1 MVAQSFSL
9 PTEIKKYVTLV
20 VGLFLYAFAYN
31 MFLKPNNIV
40 AGDVDGI
47 ANIFKSI
54 VNPNLLITILC
65 VSLLIISFPLLGVKT
80 TMGSVIG
87 TILFPI
93 FVTLTSDI
101 ANLIQIDSSDLL
113 LIAIVAGVIRGT
125 GYGLVFKMGF
135 TTGGTD
141 ILNQIVAKY
150 FHTSIGTAMLV
161 VDGTITLVGGI
172 MYGWNSMLYA
182 LIILYLLSFITDR
195 IMLGISKSKSF
206 YIITKEEKKVEEYI
220 MEELG
225 HGVTI
230 FPVKG
235 GYTNENQKML
245 MCVIPTREYYKL
257 KEGISKIDEES
268 FFVITDSYEVKG
280 GA

>member
-1 MVAQSFSL
+1 MSSKVKE
-9 PTEIKKYVTLV
+9 EIKRYLTLI

-31 MFLKPNNIV
+31 LFLKTNNLV
-40 AGDVDGI
+40 TGDVDGI
-47 ANIFKSI
+47 ATIFKSTI
-54 VNPNLLITILC
+54 NPNLLIAILC
-65 VSLLIISFPLLGVKT
+65 ILLLIISFPLLGVKT
-80 TMGSVIG
+80 SMGSVIG

-93 FVTLTSDI
+93 FVILTSNVADI
-101 ANLIQIDSSDLL
+101 IKIDSSDLL
-113 LIAIVAGVIRGT
+113 LIAIVAGVIRGI
-125 GYGLVFKMGF
+125 GYGLTFKMGF

-150 FHTSIGTAMLV
+150 FKMSVGNAMII
-161 VDGTITLVGGI
+161 VDGSIVVIGGFV
-172 MYGWNSMLYA
+172 YGWTNMLYA
-182 LIILYLLSFITDR
+182 LIVLYILSVITDK

-206 YIITKEEKKVEEYI
+206 YIITSEEDKVKDYI
-220 MEELG
+220 MNTLN

-235 GYTNENQKML
+235 GYTKEREKML

-257 KEGISKIDEES
+257 KEGISKIDGEA
-268 FFVITDSYEVKG
+268 FFVITDAYEVRG

>member
-1 MVAQSFSL
+1 MKDRMVKEL
-9 PTEIKKYVTLV
+9 KKYITLS

-31 MFLKPNNIV
+31 LFLKTNDIV

-54 VNPNLLITILC
+54 IDPNLLITILC
-65 VSLLIISFPLLGVKT
+65 VLLLIISFPLLGVKT
-80 TMGSVIG
+80 SMGSVIG
-87 TILFPI
+87 TILFPL
-93 FVTLTSDI
+93 FVTLTSDVAKYI
-101 ANLIQIDSSDLL
+101 IIDSSDLL
-113 LIAIVAGVIRGT
+113 LIAIVAGVIRGV
-125 GYGLVFKMGF
+125 GYGLTFKMGF

-150 FHTSIGTAMLV
+150 FHTSIGNAMLI
-161 VDGTITLVGGI
+161 VDGSIVVIGGFV
-172 MYGWNSMLYA
+172 YGWNSMLYA
-182 LIILYLLSFITDR
+182 IIVLYLLSFITDK
-195 IMLGISKSKSF
+195 IMLGISKSKAF
-206 YIITKEEKKVEEYI
+206 YIITDEEEKVKDYI
-220 MEELG
+220 MNELG

-235 GYTNENQKML
+235 GYTKERQKML

-257 KEGISKIDEES
+257 KEGISQIDKDS

>member
-1 MVAQSFSL
+1 MKNKVWKTVKRYA
-9 PTEIKKYVTLV
+9 TLAL
-20 VGLFLYAFAYN
+20 GLFLYALAYN
-31 MFLKPNNIV
+31 LFLKPNNIV

-47 ANIFKSI
+47 ANIFKTFI
-54 VNPNLLITILC
+54 NPNLLITILC
-65 VSLLIISFPLLGVKT
+65 IGLLIISFPLLGVKT

-93 FVTLTSDI
+93 FVTLTSEI
-101 ANLIQIDSSDLL
+101 SNYISIDFSDLML
-113 LIAIVAGVIRGT
+113 VAIIAGVIRGV
-125 GYGLVFKMGF
+125 GYGLTFKMGF

-150 FHTSIGTAMLV
+150 FHTSIGTAMLI
-161 VDGTITLVGGI
+161 VDGSIVVAGGFT
-172 MYGWNSMLYA
+172 YGWTSMLYA
-182 LIILYLLSFITDR
+182 LIVLYLLSFLTDK
-195 IMLGISKSKSF
+195 IMLGISKSKAF
-206 YIITKEEKKVEEYI
+206 YIITDEEERVKEYI
-220 MEELG
+220 MNKLG

-235 GYTNENQKML
+235 GYTKEKQKML

-257 KEGISKIDEES
+257 KEGISDIDEDS
-268 FFVITDSYEVKG
+268 FFVITDAYEVKG

>member
-1 MVAQSFSL
+1 MKEKIVKG
-9 PTEIKKYVTLV
+9 IKKYATLSL
-20 VGLFLYAFAYN
+20 GLFLYALAYN
-31 MFLKPNNIV
+31 LFLKPNNIV

-47 ANIFKSI
+47 ANIFKGI
-54 VNPNLLITILC
+54 INPNLLITILC
-65 VSLLIISFPLLGVKT
+65 VTLLIISFPLLGLKT

-87 TILFPI
+87 TLLFPI

-101 ANLIQIDSSDLL
+101 SKYIIIDTSDLL
-113 LIAIVAGVIRGT
+113 LISIVAGVIRGT
-125 GYGLVFKMGF
+125 GYGLTFKMGF

-150 FHTSIGTAMLV
+150 FHTSIGTAMLI
-161 VDGTITLVGGI
+161 VDGSIVVAGGFV
-172 MYGWNSMLYA
+172 YGFSSMLYA
-182 LIILYLLSFITDR
+182 LIILYLLSFITDK

-206 YIITKEEKKVEEYI
+206 YIITSEEEKVKDYI
-220 MEELG
+220 MNELG

-230 FPVKG
+230 FSVKG
-235 GYTNENQKML
+235 GYTKERQKML

-257 KEGISKIDEES
+257 KEGISKIDKDS

>member
-1 MVAQSFSL
+1 MKEKIVK
-9 PTEIKKYVTLV
+9 EIKKYATLSL
-20 VGLFLYAFAYN
+20 GLFLYALAYN
-31 MFLKPNNIV
+31 LFLKPNNIV

-47 ANIFKSI
+47 ANIFKGI
-54 VNPNLLITILC
+54 INPNLLITILC

-101 ANLIQIDSSDLL
+101 SKYIIIDTNDLL
-113 LIAIVAGVIRGT
+113 LISIVAGVIRGT
-125 GYGLVFKMGF
+125 GYGLTFKMGF

-150 FHTSIGTAMLV
+150 FHTSIGTAMLI
-161 VDGTITLVGGI
+161 VDGSIVVAGGFV
-172 MYGWNSMLYA
+172 YGFSSMLYA
-182 LIILYLLSFITDR
+182 LIILYLLSFITDK

-206 YIITKEEKKVEEYI
+206 YIITSEEEKVKDYI
-220 MEELG
+220 MNELG

-230 FPVKG
+230 FSVKG
-235 GYTNENQKML
+235 GYTKERQKML

-257 KEGISKIDEES
+257 KEGISEIDKDS

>member
-1 MVAQSFSL
+1 MNRQCDYRGKGERKPQGFRHPPSA
-9 PTEIKKYVTLV
+9 K
-20 VGLFLYAFAYN
+20 LFDQESAER
-31 MFLKPNNIV
+31 V
-40 AGDVDGI
+40 HV
-47 ANIFKSI
+47 
-54 VNPNLLITILC
+54 
-65 VSLLIISFPLLGVKT
+65 
-80 TMGSVIG
+80 
-87 TILFPI
+87 
-93 FVTLTSDI
+93 
-101 ANLIQIDSSDLL
+101 L

>member
-1 MVAQSFSL
+1 MKEKIVKG
-9 PTEIKKYVTLV
+9 IKKYATLSL
-20 VGLFLYAFAYN
+20 GLFLYALAYN
-31 MFLKPNNIV
+31 LFLKPNNIV

-47 ANIFKSI
+47 ANIFKGMI
-54 VNPNLLITILC
+54 NPNLLITILC
-65 VSLLIISFPLLGVKT
+65 VTLLIISFPLLGVKT

-101 ANLIQIDSSDLL
+101 SKYIIIDTNDLL
-113 LIAIVAGVIRGT
+113 LISIVAGVIRGT
-125 GYGLVFKMGF
+125 GYGLTFKMGF

-150 FHTSIGTAMLV
+150 FHTSIGTAMLI
-161 VDGTITLVGGI
+161 VDGSIVVAGGFV
-172 MYGWNSMLYA
+172 YGFSSMLYA
-182 LIILYLLSFITDR
+182 LIILYLLSFITDK

-206 YIITKEEKKVEEYI
+206 YIITSEEEKVKDYI
-220 MEELG
+220 MNELG

-230 FPVKG
+230 FSVKG
-235 GYTNENQKML
+235 GYTKERQKML

-257 KEGISKIDEES
+257 KEGISKIDKDS